1 MLPALIL
8 AAGTGTRLDPITRLV
23 AKPAVPLAGA
33 TLIERVIDWLTAAHV
48 TDVVINLHHRPETIA
63 GVVGDGSMLGVR
75 VQYSWEP
82 TILGSAGGP
91 RHALPLLGDEFLIVN
106 GDTLVE
112 FTLAPMIARHRESGA
127 EVTVAVIPN
136 PRPDHYHGLQLDAED
151 RVTGFVL
158 RGSSRPSWHFVG
170 VQVARASVFADL
182 ADNVP
187 AETVTGIYR
196 DIVAR
201 RPGALRGYRVETPFL
216 DVGTPSDYLDAAIR
230 LARPAANAIEPGAVV
245 DPAARVSESIV
256 WAGASIAAGA
266 TLDRSVATSGV
277 HVPAGF
283 ASTGAVLLP
292 SVLARSTDRF
302 EIRGDIAVVPL
313 SQVD

>member
-23 AKPAVPLAGA
+23 AKPAVPLAGR
-33 TLIERVIDWLTAAHV
+33 TLVERVIAWLTIAGV

-63 GVVGDGSMLGVR
+63 GVVGDGSTLDVA

-91 RHALPLLGDEFLIVN
+91 RHALPLLGDTFLIVN

-112 FTLAPMIARHRESGA
+112 FALAPMIARHQETGA
-127 EVTVAVIPN
+127 DVTVAVIPN
-136 PRPDHYHGLQLDAED
+136 PRPDHYHGLQLDAGD

-158 RGSSRPSWHFVG
+158 RGSAQPSWHFIG
-170 VQVARASVFADL
+170 VQVARSTVFAGL

-196 DIVAR
+196 DLVAT
-201 RPGALRGYRVETPFL
+201 RPGALRGYRVDTPFL
-216 DVGTPSDYLDAAIR
+216 DVGTPADYLDAALR
-230 LARPAANAIEPGAVV
+230 LARPAANAIEPGAAI
-245 DPAARVSESIV
+245 DPAARVSASVIWAAASVE
-256 WAGASIAAGA
+256 AGAK
-266 TLDRSVATSGV
+266 LDRCVVTSGV
-277 HVPAGF
+277 RVPSGLDVNR
-283 ASTGAVLLP
+283 AVLLP
-292 SVLARSTDRF
+292 SALARPDDAF
-302 EIRGDIAVVPL
+302 EIVDGIAIARL
-313 SQVD
+313 A